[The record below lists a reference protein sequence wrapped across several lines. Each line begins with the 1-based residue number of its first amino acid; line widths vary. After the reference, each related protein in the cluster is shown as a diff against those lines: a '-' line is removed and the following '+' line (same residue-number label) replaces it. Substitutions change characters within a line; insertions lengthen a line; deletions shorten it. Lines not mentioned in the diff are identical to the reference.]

1 MNDLRVLFLEGLLYL
16 LDNKYSSSKVANYAY
31 QFYLDYDISDEKL
44 SYAIDYL
51 KGINA
56 GPEFEMNKDE
66 VISFIN
72 INLK

>member
-1 MNDLRVLFLEGLLYL
+1 MNDLTILFLKGLSYL
-16 LDNKYSSSKVANYAY
+16 LNDNYSSSKVAGYAY
-31 QFYLDYDISDEKL
+31 QFYLDHDIPDENL
-44 SYAIDYL
+44 SYVVDYL
-51 KGINA
+51 KGIDA